1 MKFVTIPDRTC
12 PSYNK
17 RMEDWLTTY
26 EAAQISGYN
35 PDYIRQLIRAN
46 KVIGRKWGLSWQV
59 QRKSLQEYMKKAEK
73 LGERRG
79 AKPKPDSKR
88 R

>member
-1 MKFVTIPDRTC
+1 
-12 PSYNK
+12 
-17 RMEDWLTTY
+17 MEDWLTTY
-26 EAAQISGYN
+26 EAARISGYN
-35 PDYIRQLIRAN
+35 PDYIRQLIRSE
-46 KVIGRKWGLSWQV
+46 KVLGRKWGLAWQV
-59 QRKSLQEYMKKAEK
+59 SWKSLEEHKKKTEK

>member
-1 MKFVTIPDRTC
+1 
-12 PSYNK
+12 
-17 RMEDWLTTY
+17 MEDWLTTY
-26 EAAQISGYN
+26 DAARVSGYN
-35 PDYIRQLIRAN
+35 PDYIRQLIRSQ
-46 KVIGRKWGLSWQV
+46 KVLGRKWGLSWQV
-59 QRKSLQEYMKKAEK
+59 SRQSLEKYLTKSEK

>member
-1 MKFVTIPDRTC
+1 
-12 PSYNK
+12 
-17 RMEDWLTTY
+17 MEDWLTTY

-35 PDYIRQLIRAN
+35 PDYIRQLIRAD

-59 QRKSLQEYMKKAEK
+59 QRKSLLEYMKTAEK

>member
-1 MKFVTIPDRTC
+1 
-12 PSYNK
+12 
-17 RMEDWLTTY
+17 MEDWLTTY
-26 EAAQISGYN
+26 EAARISGYN
-35 PDYIRQLIRAN
+35 PDYIRQLIRSQ
-46 KVIGRKWGLSWQV
+46 KVQGRKWGLSWQV
-59 QRKSLQEYMKKAEK
+59 SWQSLEQYKKKTEK